1 MACTCPDKTKCGCPK
16 TVRVHFVDKAYFTDE
31 KIGKKMALTPE
42 GFLLCEGVPIARTGE
57 QLYGPDET
65 PLKVG
70 KDGLVHVQREED
82 EVFRPETMAS
92 FEGKDVVDE
101 HPEEGVSPENWR
113 ELSVGHVQN
122 VRRGTGVE
130 DDYLLADF
138 LIKDPDAIEAVR
150 AGKREVSC
158 GYDCD
163 YEQTG
168 DGRGRQHNIIGNHV
182 ALVERGRCGPR
193 CSIKDHDHTHLK
205 ETANMAKT
213 VTMRDRVMQFLGV
226 KDAGEL
232 EAALNQ
238 PADDLPAAAEG
249 GEGGV
254 TVHNHIHMPGE
265 AAGATE
271 GDDDPLPL
279 AAEGE
284 GAEVDA
290 EELPGYFLEHVAQ
303 NNARF
308 DRIEQLLTAM
318 RGGEGEGE
326 GSEEGVD
333 GEPDENIIEDDGEM
347 AEEMDAAHAEGAE
360 ETESE
365 ATGDDE
371 GDEPGEGDD
380 AEAEMEEPA
389 PKTGDRAHRGK
400 GKVVRVKAKDGK
412 RVLVKDSAPLADS
425 YQETAALAEILV
437 PGIKLFTFDA
447 KAPANKTFD
456 AICGL
461 RRRALDAANKDDE
474 TRSLIESVNGRALKL
489 KGMSCGAVRVLFRA
503 VGNMRKNANDGFSVS
518 TAMRGAGGGL
528 GVEDTRTIKTAADLN
543 KLNAQ
548 RYGAMQ

>member
-1 MACTCPDKTKCGCPK
+1 MTCTCENKTAHTCGNIRMS
-16 TVRVHFVDKAYFTDE
+16 VVDKGYFADE
-31 KIGKKMALTPE
+31 KLGRKMALTPE

-249 GEGGV
+249 GEGGI
-254 TVHNHIHMPGE
+254 TIHNHIHPAGE
-265 AAGATE
+265 AAGAVGE
-271 GDDDPLPL
+271 QDDEPMPL
-279 AAEGE
+279 AEGE
-284 GAEVDA
+284 GEMDA

-308 DRIEQLLTAM
+308 DRLERMISAL
-318 RGGEGEGE
+318 GGDEGAEGA
-326 GSEEGVD
+326 EENAD

-347 AEEMDAAHAEGAE
+347 AEEMDAAPAEGAE

-371 GDEPGEGDD
+371 GDEYGEGDD

-400 GKVVRVKAKDGK
+400 AKAIRVKTKDGK

-425 YQETAALAEILV
+425 YQETVALAEILA

-447 KAPANKTFD
+447 KAPAKKTFD

-474 TRSLIESVNGRALKL
+474 TRGLIESVNGRTLSL

-518 TAMRGAGGGL
+518 TEVRGAGGGL
-528 GVEDTRTIKTAADLN
+528 GVKDNRTIKTAAELN
-543 KLNAQ
+543 KLNRE